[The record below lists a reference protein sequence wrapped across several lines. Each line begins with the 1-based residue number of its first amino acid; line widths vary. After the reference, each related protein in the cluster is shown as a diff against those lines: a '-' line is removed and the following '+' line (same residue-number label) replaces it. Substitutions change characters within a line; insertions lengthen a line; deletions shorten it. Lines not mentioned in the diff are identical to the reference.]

1 MKKLV
6 AIGLGTVFLSLA
18 ISSASRAVEIQLTF
32 DADRNHQL
40 DNNLNFSPDDQWL
53 AYDTRAF
60 SGGIRNTLTLEKVNV
75 NTQQIVVIR
84 SATNPITDK
93 GPGMGAVSYFPNSDT
108 VIAIHGP
115 ETSTGLTYEGYRRY
129 GAMFSPTDG
138 TASLVAADARDVTFP
153 LTPGAMRGGTHRHEP
168 SGDGQ
173 WVGFTYNDQI
183 MAGLGKDLRTIGIMK
198 LNSPVDVD
206 EDPLGENHDGT
217 AFSVLLVKVK
227 PQNEVLPDT
236 EEISQASDDSFVG
249 DNGYLTPGGTMQRA
263 RAFVGRTRRTLP
275 NGTVVNRNE
284 LFVVDIPTDITVPGP
299 DGPLEGT
306 ATTFPMP
313 PAGTVQRMLTMSDSD
328 VGEIVRSSKDG
339 SRIAFSKVAPNGE
352 RQIFLTSPL
361 GGDPVQATF
370 LPGGSYK
377 PWWHPSGDYLLSI
390 ANNSIWGTNVI
401 PGDPNFGQSWMITQ
415 PTPAAPPDALVV
427 SHSGNLI
434 AFNRQLD
441 MGRSDGRKVNQ
452 IFVVDFFVPEP
463 SALILV
469 GIGLCGLAGRMRRRS
484 C

>member
-1 MKKLV
+1 MKTRV
-6 AIGLGTVFLSLA
+6 AIGLGIVFLSLV
-18 ISSASRAVEIQLTF
+18 ITSVSRAVEVQLTF
-32 DADRNHQL
+32 DDDRNHQL

-75 NTQQIVVIR
+75 NTKQIVVIH
-84 SATNPITDK
+84 SATDPITDQ

-115 ETSTGLTYEGYRRY
+115 ETSTGLTYEGTRRY

-138 TASLVAADARDVTFP
+138 TANLVAADARDVTFP
-153 LTPGAMRGGTHRHEP
+153 FTPGAMRGGTHRHEP

-183 MAGLGKDLRTIGIMK
+183 MAGIGKDLRTIGIMK
-198 LNSPVDVD
+198 LNSPVTVD
-206 EDPLGENHDGT
+206 ADPLGENHDGT

-236 EEISQASDDSFVG
+236 EEIFQASDDSFVG
-249 DNGYLTPGGTMQRA
+249 ENGYLKPDNTLQRA

-275 NGTVVNRNE
+275 GGSVVTRNE
-284 LFVVDIPTDITVPGP
+284 LFVVDIPNDITVPGP

-313 PAGTVQRMLTMSDSD
+313 PAGTVQRMLTLSDSD
-328 VGEIVRSSKDG
+328 VGEIVRSSNDG
-339 SRIAFSKVAPNGE
+339 SRIAFSKLAPSGE
-352 RQIFLTSPL
+352 RQIYLISPL

-377 PWWHPSGDYLLSI
+377 PWWHPSGDYLVSI
-390 ANNSIWGTNVI
+390 SNNAIWGTNVI

-415 PTPAAPPDALVV
+415 PTPEAPPDALVV
-427 SHSGNLI
+427 SHDGNLI

-441 MGRSDGRKVNQ
+441 MGRPDGRKVNQ
-452 IFVVDFFVPEP
+452 IFVVGFFVPEP
-463 SALILV
+463 SALVLV
-469 GIGLCGLAGRMRRRS
+469 GIGVCGLSRMRRRS